1 MSEQVLQSY
10 LRNHFIPWDALIRR
24 AGGSEADIAAL
35 IEAKASPGI
44 VYSLNSNGECWS
56 ALAAFVGA
64 AQPERAPNGM
74 AFFAPSA
81 IYWLR
86 RGLLLMRDGLN
97 ANAAAS
103 ANRDGF
109 LEQFS
114 AALQAEP
121 LAAENYPEVFP
132 SGRFDSR
139 LAWEAGIKEWA
150 GWVSGAYAV
159 CLRSFT
165 GTTCVTKEALARRL
179 RTQFADGA
187 PDIGSVEALDLV
199 ERLSTFLMPFAP
211 FERTNGTPG
220 RAVDRVLTF
229 LDLGS
234 DEPFVNAWAAS

>member
-1 MSEQVLQSY
+1 MLQSY
-10 LRNHFIPWDALIRR
+10 LHNHFIPWDALVRR
-24 AGGSEADIAAL
+24 AGGSEIEIASL
-35 IEAKASPGI
+35 IEAKAAPGI
-44 VYSLNSNGECWS
+44 VYCLNSNGECWS
-56 ALAAFVGA
+56 ALAAFVGT
-64 AQPERAPNGM
+64 AQPERSSDGM
-74 AFFAPSA
+74 AFYASSA

-86 RGLLLMRDGLN
+86 RGRLLMRDGLN
-97 ANAAAS
+97 ANSAAS

-132 SGRFDSR
+132 SGRFDSHSAR
-139 LAWEAGIKEWA
+139 EAGLKEWA
-150 GWVSGAYAV
+150 GWISGAYAV

-179 RTQFADGA
+179 RTQFVDGA

-229 LDLGS
+229 LNLGN
-234 DEPFVNAWAAS
+234 DEPFVNAWAVS